1 MNQNTGDGSMLRKI
15 SDQERTVPRRR
26 FLAIQFA
33 AALLSVALCLALQS
47 CQTTVSTPF
56 PQRMASAPVTLSQG
70 DVVKLTFVGTPD
82 LNQTQKIQTDGKIN
96 LPLIGQVT
104 AAGRTVAELQSTL
117 EGLYAPQLQNTTV
130 VVTLESS
137 VTPVVIGGAV
147 LKPGKYLFDRPT
159 TLLQA
164 IYEAGGA
171 DQFGDLGR
179 VSIIRVMNGQQR
191 TQVVDLKPV
200 LHGQPTQ
207 PIFVRAGDIVVIGES
222 RF

>member
-1 MNQNTGDGSMLRKI
+1 MNQYVCGAPTLRKNGRNKPI
-15 SDQERTVPRRR
+15 APRRTSWPVQWP
-26 FLAIQFA
+26 LAVVLSIL
-33 AALLSVALCLALQS
+33 ALGLQS

-56 PQRMASAPVTLSQG
+56 PDRMASAPVTLSQG

-96 LPLIGQVT
+96 LPLIGQIT
-104 AAGRTVAELQSTL
+104 AAGRTVGDLQATL
-117 EGLYAPQLQNTTV
+117 EALYQPQLQNTTV

-147 LKPGKYLFDRPT
+147 TKPGKYLFDRPT

-171 DQFGDLGR
+171 DEFGNLGQ
-179 VSIIRVMNGQQR
+179 VSIIRVINGQQR

-200 LHGQPTQ
+200 LRGQPMR
-207 PIFVRAGDIVVIGES
+207 PIFVRAGDIVIVGES

>member
-1 MNQNTGDGSMLRKI
+1 MNQHTCRVSTLKENSNEKLK
-15 SDQERTVPRRR
+15 VPSWKWLGVQ
-26 FLAIQFA
+26 LATPIV
-33 AALLSVALCLALQS
+33 SIVLALAFQS

-82 LNQTQKIQTDGKIN
+82 LNQTQKIQTDGKLN
-96 LPLIGQVT
+96 LPLVGQVT

-117 EGLYAPQLQNTTV
+117 EGLYEPQLQNTTV

>member
-1 MNQNTGDGSMLRKI
+1 MIRW
-15 SDQERTVPRRR
+15 
-26 FLAIQFA
+26 LAVAAFA
-33 AALLSVALCLALQS
+33 VFALDFQS

-56 PQRMASAPVTLSQG
+56 PEPLASGPVTLTAG
-70 DVVKLTFVGTPD
+70 DVVKLSFPGAPD
-82 LNQTQKIQTDGKIN
+82 LNQSQKIQTDGKIN
-96 LPLIGQVT
+96 LSLIGEVT
-104 AAGRTVAELQSTL
+104 AAGRTVGELQATL
-117 EGLYAPQLQNTTV
+117 TALYGPQLQNTTV

-147 LKPGKYLFDRPT
+147 NKPGKYLFDRPT

-171 DQFGDLGR
+171 DQFGNLGQ
-179 VSIIRVMNGQQR
+179 VSVIRVINGQQR

-200 LHGQPTQ
+200 LRGQPVR
-207 PIFVRAGDIVVIGES
+207 PIYVQAGDTVIIGES

>member
-1 MNQNTGDGSMLRKI
+1 MSLVDLSRKSLMNRW
-15 SDQERTVPRRR
+15 
-26 FLAIQFA
+26 LAMVAFSVFA
-33 AALLSVALCLALQS
+33 LGLQS

-56 PQRMASAPVTLSQG
+56 PEQMASGPVTLTAG
-70 DVVKLTFVGTPD
+70 DVVKLTFVGTAD
-82 LNQTQKIQTDGKIN
+82 LDQSQKIQEDGKIN

-104 AAGRTVAELQSTL
+104 ASGRTVGELQATL
-117 EGLYAPQLQNTTV
+117 EALYRPQLQNTTV

-147 LKPGKYLFDRPT
+147 NKPGKYLFDRPT

-171 DQFGDLGR
+171 DQFGNLGQ
-179 VSIIRVMNGQQR
+179 VSVIRVIDGQQR

-200 LHGQPTQ
+200 LRGQPVR
-207 PIFVRAGDIVVIGES
+207 PIYVQAGDTVIIGES